1 MEPQKTL
8 GGVKIGMKI
17 LWRLGYVLF
26 FFGQMNKLKI

>member
-26 FFGQMNKLKI
+26 FFLVK